1 VVAARAFIPFPVI
14 GADGGSGFRP
24 IVPQTMITQPR
35 TMVRVILTQATRM
48 DTVTITGPAT
58 KELQGARGLI
68 PRARRP
74 DWPDC
79 YLDQRL
85 AGSAMTGR
93 TRVEVRRSPG
103 LL

>member
-74 DWPDC
+74 DW
-79 YLDQRL
+79 RL